1 MFARGKSYLVVG
13 EAGTGKSTSILTEA
27 RRAGAAVFRWNV
39 RTDRSLREGRESL
52 HTQVRSCEPLFVWI
66 EGADDLTQEAQ
77 AFMRRILETASKNVT
92 CILEAREIWKFSQPI
107 LSRCL
112 LITMNNGI
120 SYRQQKN
127 RIIANELG
135 FTECH
140 VDNTT
145 SIYQARL
152 LGADPYILL
161 ERFAESNKELYQ
173 NALRAIGSGKSPWI
187 QLSNCGLNS
196 SPTAAVI

>member
-13 EAGTGKSTSILTEA
+13 EAGTGKSSFILTEA

-52 HTQVRSCEPLFVWI
+52 HTQVRSCEPMFVWI

-112 LITMNNGI
+112 LVTMNNGV

-127 RIIANELG
+127 RVIAAELG
-135 FTECH
+135 FVVCPTERKC
-140 VDNTT
+140 VKSE
-145 SIYQARL
+145 SIYDARQ
-152 LGADPYILL
+152 LGEDPYLLL
-161 ERFAESNKELYQ
+161 EDFSNSNKELYQ

-187 QLSNCGLNS
+187 QLANCLYGS
-196 SPTAAVI
+196 

>member
-1 MFARGKSYLVVG
+1 MFVKGKSYLVVG
-13 EAGTGKSTSILTEA
+13 EAGTGKSTFILTEA

-39 RTDRSLREGRESL
+39 RIDRSLREGRESL
-52 HTQVRSCEPLFVWI
+52 HTQVRSCEPMFVWI

-92 CILEAREIWKFSQPI
+92 CILEAREVWKFSQPI

-112 LITMNNGI
+112 LVTMSNEI

-127 RIIANELG
+127 KAIADKLG
-135 FTECH
+135 IVTSQSNDSEQQTP
-140 VDNTT
+140 VDF
-145 SIYQARL
+145 IYQSRL
-152 LGADPYILL
+152 LAADPYILI
-161 ERFAESNKELYQ
+161 EEYQKSNKELYQ

-187 QLSNCGLNS
+187 QLAHLLLR
-196 SPTAAVI
+196 

>member
-13 EAGTGKSTSILTEA
+13 EAGTGKSSFILTEA

-52 HTQVRSCEPLFVWI
+52 HTQVRSCEPMFVWI

-112 LITMNNGI
+112 LVTMNNGI

-127 RIIANELG
+127 RVIAAELG
-135 FTECH
+135 LVVCPTEISC
-140 VDNTT
+140 VKSE
-145 SIYQARL
+145 SIYNARQ
-152 LGADPYILL
+152 LGEDPYILL
-161 ERFAESNKELYQ
+161 EYFANSNKELYQ

-187 QLSNCGLNS
+187 QLATCLYG
-196 SPTAAVI
+196 